1 MGKVIKIV
9 LFIFLNILNIKSI
22 FSFDYRT
29 VSAGLSLMK
38 DKQKNKKITKQYN
51 NYLKTYK
58 KLDDNYGLKYLLES
72 SIITLAGVSIT
83 FPSLYGYIQL
93 LKMISQT
100 DHNGSAIMFRPDF
113 IF

>member
-22 FSFDYRT
+22 FSFDYRS
-29 VSAGLSLMK
+29 VSTGLNLIK
-38 DKQKNKKITKQYN
+38 NKQKNKKITKQYTD
-51 NYLKTYK
+51 YLKTYK
-58 KLDDNYGLKYLLES
+58 KLGDNYSLKYLLES
-72 SIITLAGVSIT
+72 SLITLTGISIT